1 MGCEQYKGRM
11 ISPQKLG
18 SELGVSEFTIHR
30 WIREEKIKAVKLTSR
45 CTRVVGDS
53 VADFLSENAFVP
65 GTKEEQ
71 PDNLKKHSRKKGGK
85 HSATE
90 LSGQA

>member
-11 ISPQKLG
+11 IPPQMLG
-18 SELGVSEFTIHR
+18 KELGVSEFTIHR
-30 WIREEKIKAVKLTSR
+30 WIREGKIKAVKLSSR

-53 VADFLSENAFVP
+53 MASFLNENAFVP

-71 PDNLKKHSRKKGGK
+71 PENLKKHNRKKGSK
-85 HSATE
+85 SSTAE
-90 LSGQA
+90 LAGQA